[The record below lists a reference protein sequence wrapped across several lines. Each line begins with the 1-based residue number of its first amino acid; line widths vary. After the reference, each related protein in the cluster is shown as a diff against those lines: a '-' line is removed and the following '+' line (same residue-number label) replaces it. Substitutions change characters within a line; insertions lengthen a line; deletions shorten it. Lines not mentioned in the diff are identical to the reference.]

1 VVDVQATVFTSL
13 VAHDQLVL
21 LPVDPKA
28 LRMTRHVAAQSPA
41 DQLALYIAAR
51 DALHRF
57 EVT

>member
-1 VVDVQATVFTSL
+1 VQATVFTSL

-41 DQLALYIAAR
+41 DQLALYITAR